1 MMIPANTHP
10 KRFLQLFSRFP
21 KLRAPP
27 KSLMIGPTM
36 DVSSFLRGL
45 PGGQA
50 LNSAK
55 DRLIASGARA
65 RLNKLIE
72 RYGTLLDLQLNTMD
86 RSLSLTLHLKG
97 EQTPVEIH
105 LHEYTLSNVDGKSVL
120 IFDGR
125 KIETSREWLTT
136 LIRDRVGE
144 NRLAVPENL
153 EWVAQL
159 LR

>member
-1 MMIPANTHP
+1 
-10 KRFLQLFSRFP
+10 
-21 KLRAPP
+21 
-27 KSLMIGPTM
+27 M

-50 LNSAK
+50 LNNAK
-55 DRLIASGARA
+55 DRLISSGAKA

-72 RYGTLLDLQLNTMD
+72 RYGTLLDLQLNTVD

-105 LHEYTLSNVDGKSVL
+105 LREYTLSIVDGRSVL

-125 KIETSREWLTT
+125 KIETSREWLTA
-136 LIRDRVGE
+136 LIHDRVGE
-144 NRLAVPENL
+144 NRLAVPDNF
-153 EWVAQL
+153 EWIAQL

>member
-1 MMIPANTHP
+1 
-10 KRFLQLFSRFP
+10 
-21 KLRAPP
+21 
-27 KSLMIGPTM
+27 MIGPTM

-45 PGGQA
+45 PGGPA
-50 LNSAK
+50 LNNAK
-55 DRLIASGARA
+55 DRLLASGAKG

-72 RYGTLLDLQLNTMD
+72 RYGTLLDLKLDTID
-86 RSLSLTLHLKG
+86 RSLFLTVHLKG

-105 LHEYTLSNVDGKSVL
+105 LQEYTLSIVDGKFIL
-120 IFDGR
+120 IFDGQN
-125 KIETSREWLTT
+125 IETSREWLTA

-144 NRLAVPENL
+144 NRLAVPDKL

>member
-1 MMIPANTHP
+1 LRFFRISELRVPS
-10 KRFLQLFSRFP
+10 KR
-21 KLRAPP
+21 
-27 KSLMIGPTM
+27 LMIGPTM

-50 LNSAK
+50 LNNAK
-55 DRLIASGARA
+55 DRLLASGAKA

-72 RYGTLLDLQLNTMD
+72 RYGTLLDLQLNTVD

-105 LHEYTLSNVDGKSVL
+105 LREYTLSIADGRSVL

-125 KIETSREWLTT
+125 KIETSREWLTA
-136 LIRDRVGE
+136 LIHDRVGE
-144 NRLAVPENL
+144 NRLAVPDNL
-153 EWVAQL
+153 EWIAQL

>member
-1 MMIPANTHP
+1 
-10 KRFLQLFSRFP
+10 
-21 KLRAPP
+21 
-27 KSLMIGPTM
+27 MIGPTM

-50 LNSAK
+50 LNNAK
-55 DRLIASGARA
+55 DRLISSGAKA

-72 RYGTLLDLQLNTMD
+72 RYGTLLDLQLNTVD

-105 LHEYTLSNVDGKSVL
+105 LREYTLSIVDGRSVL

-125 KIETSREWLTT
+125 KIETSREWLTA
-136 LIRDRVGE
+136 LIHDRVGE
-144 NRLAVPENL
+144 NRLAVPDNL
-153 EWVAQL
+153 EWIAQL

>member
-1 MMIPANTHP
+1 
-10 KRFLQLFSRFP
+10 
-21 KLRAPP
+21 
-27 KSLMIGPTM
+27 M

-50 LNSAK
+50 LNNAK
-55 DRLIASGARA
+55 DRLLASGAKA

-72 RYGTLLDLQLNTMD
+72 RYGTLLDLQLNTVD

-105 LHEYTLSNVDGKSVL
+105 LREYTLSIVDGRPVL

-125 KIETSREWLTT
+125 KIETSREWLTA
-136 LIRDRVGE
+136 LIQDRVGE
-144 NRLAVPENL
+144 NRLVVPDNL
-153 EWVAQL
+153 EWIAQL

>member
-1 MMIPANTHP
+1 
-10 KRFLQLFSRFP
+10 
-21 KLRAPP
+21 
-27 KSLMIGPTM
+27 MIGPTM

-50 LNSAK
+50 LNNAK
-55 DRLIASGARA
+55 DRLISSGAKA

-72 RYGTLLDLQLNTMD
+72 RYGTLLDLQLNTVD

-105 LHEYTLSNVDGKSVL
+105 LREYTLSIVDGRSLL

-125 KIETSREWLTT
+125 KIETSREWLTA
-136 LIRDRVGE
+136 LIHDRVGE
-144 NRLAVPENL
+144 NRLAVPDNL
-153 EWVAQL
+153 EWIAQL

>member
-1 MMIPANTHP
+1 
-10 KRFLQLFSRFP
+10 
-21 KLRAPP
+21 
-27 KSLMIGPTM
+27 M

-50 LNSAK
+50 LNNAK
-55 DRLIASGARA
+55 DRLLASGAKA

-72 RYGTLLDLQLNTMD
+72 RYGTLLDLQLNTVD

-105 LHEYTLSNVDGKSVL
+105 LREYALSIVDGRPVL

-125 KIETSREWLTT
+125 KIETSREWLTA
-136 LIRDRVGE
+136 LIQDRVGE
-144 NRLAVPENL
+144 NRLVVPDNL
-153 EWVAQL
+153 EWIAQL

>member
-1 MMIPANTHP
+1 
-10 KRFLQLFSRFP
+10 
-21 KLRAPP
+21 
-27 KSLMIGPTM
+27 MIGPTM

-50 LNSAK
+50 LNNAK
-55 DRLIASGARA
+55 DRLISSGAKA

-72 RYGTLLDLQLNTMD
+72 RYGTLLDLQLNTVD
-86 RSLSLTLHLKG
+86 RSLSLTLQLKG

-105 LHEYTLSNVDGKSVL
+105 LREYTLSIVDGRSVL

-125 KIETSREWLTT
+125 KIETSREWLTA
-136 LIRDRVGE
+136 LIHDRVGE
-144 NRLAVPENL
+144 NRLAVPDNL
-153 EWVAQL
+153 EWIAQL

>member
-1 MMIPANTHP
+1 
-10 KRFLQLFSRFP
+10 
-21 KLRAPP
+21 
-27 KSLMIGPTM
+27 M

-50 LNSAK
+50 LNNAK
-55 DRLIASGARA
+55 DRLISSGAKA

-72 RYGTLLDLQLNTMD
+72 RYGSLLDLQLNTVD

-105 LHEYTLSNVDGKSVL
+105 LREYTLSIVDGRSVL

-125 KIETSREWLTT
+125 KIETSREWLTA
-136 LIRDRVGE
+136 LIHDRVGE
-144 NRLAVPENL
+144 NRLAVPDNL
-153 EWVAQL
+153 EWIAQL

>member
-1 MMIPANTHP
+1 
-10 KRFLQLFSRFP
+10 
-21 KLRAPP
+21 
-27 KSLMIGPTM
+27 M

-50 LNSAK
+50 LSNAK
-55 DRLIASGARA
+55 DRLISSGAKA

-72 RYGTLLDLQLNTMD
+72 RYGTLLDLQLNTVD

-105 LHEYTLSNVDGKSVL
+105 LREYTLSIVDGRSLL

-125 KIETSREWLTT
+125 KIETSREWLTA
-136 LIRDRVGE
+136 LIHDRVGE
-144 NRLAVPENL
+144 NRLAVPDNL
-153 EWVAQL
+153 EWIAQL

>member
-1 MMIPANTHP
+1 
-10 KRFLQLFSRFP
+10 
-21 KLRAPP
+21 
-27 KSLMIGPTM
+27 MIGPTM

-50 LNSAK
+50 LNNAK
-55 DRLIASGARA
+55 DRLLASGAKG

-72 RYGTLLDLQLNTMD
+72 RYGTLLDLQLNTID
-86 RSLSLTLHLKG
+86 RSLFLTVHLKG

-105 LHEYTLSNVDGKSVL
+105 LQEYTLSIVDGKFIL
-120 IFDGR
+120 IFDGQN
-125 KIETSREWLTT
+125 IETSREWLTA

-144 NRLAVPENL
+144 NRLAVPDKL

>member
-1 MMIPANTHP
+1 
-10 KRFLQLFSRFP
+10 
-21 KLRAPP
+21 
-27 KSLMIGPTM
+27 MIGPTM

-50 LNSAK
+50 LNNAK
-55 DRLIASGARA
+55 DRLLASGARA

-72 RYGTLLDLQLNTMD
+72 RYGTLLDLQLNTVD

-97 EQTPVEIH
+97 EQIPVEIH
-105 LHEYTLSNVDGKSVL
+105 LREYTLSIVDGKSVL

-136 LIRDRVGE
+136 LIHDRVGE
-144 NRLAVPENL
+144 NRLVVPDNL
-153 EWVAQL
+153 EWIAQL

>member
-1 MMIPANTHP
+1 
-10 KRFLQLFSRFP
+10 
-21 KLRAPP
+21 
-27 KSLMIGPTM
+27 MIGPTM

-50 LNSAK
+50 LNNAK
-55 DRLIASGARA
+55 DRLISSGAKA

-72 RYGTLLDLQLNTMD
+72 RYGTLLDLQLNTVD

-105 LHEYTLSNVDGKSVL
+105 LREYTLSIVDGRSVL

-125 KIETSREWLTT
+125 KIETSREWLTA
-136 LIRDRVGE
+136 LIHDRVGE
-144 NRLAVPENL
+144 NRLAVPGNL
-153 EWVAQL
+153 EWIAQL

>member
-1 MMIPANTHP
+1 
-10 KRFLQLFSRFP
+10 
-21 KLRAPP
+21 
-27 KSLMIGPTM
+27 M

-50 LNSAK
+50 LNNAK
-55 DRLIASGARA
+55 DRLISSGAKA

-72 RYGTLLDLQLNTMD
+72 RYGTLLDLQLNTVD

-105 LHEYTLSNVDGKSVL
+105 LREYTLSIVDGRSLL

-125 KIETSREWLTT
+125 KIETSREWLTA
-136 LIRDRVGE
+136 LIHDRVGE
-144 NRLAVPENL
+144 KRLAVPDNL
-153 EWVAQL
+153 EWIAQL

>member
-1 MMIPANTHP
+1 
-10 KRFLQLFSRFP
+10 
-21 KLRAPP
+21 
-27 KSLMIGPTM
+27 MIGPTM

-50 LNSAK
+50 LNNAK
-55 DRLIASGARA
+55 DRLLASGAKA

-72 RYGTLLDLQLNTMD
+72 RYGTLLDLQLNTVD

-105 LHEYTLSNVDGKSVL
+105 LREYTLSIVDGRPVL

-125 KIETSREWLTT
+125 KIETSREWLTA
-136 LIRDRVGE
+136 LIQDRVGE
-144 NRLAVPENL
+144 NRLVVPDNL
-153 EWVAQL
+153 EWIAQL

>member
-1 MMIPANTHP
+1 
-10 KRFLQLFSRFP
+10 
-21 KLRAPP
+21 
-27 KSLMIGPTM
+27 MIGPTM

-50 LNSAK
+50 LNNAK
-55 DRLIASGARA
+55 DRLLASGAKG

-72 RYGTLLDLQLNTMD
+72 RYGTLLDLQLNTID
-86 RSLSLTLHLKG
+86 RSLFLTVHLKG

-105 LHEYTLSNVDGKSVL
+105 LHEYTLSIVDGKFIL
-120 IFDGR
+120 IFDGQN
-125 KIETSREWLTT
+125 IETSREWLTA

-144 NRLAVPENL
+144 NRLAVPDKL